1 MKLKQS
7 IKDSQC
13 YSVLTCVHF
22 RPNKYILQEMW
33 IFLAYVMTL
42 RKAGTYVYNYSD
54 LENCMSLAS
63 RTSNAIVIWLI
74 LNGSMYVYYKHIC

>member
-13 YSVLTCVHF
+13 YSVLICVHF
-22 RPNKYILQEMW
+22 RPNKYMLQEMW

-54 LENCMSLAS
+54 LENLNLLSFC
-63 RTSNAIVIWLI
+63 TSNECHCNMA
-74 LNGSMYVYYKHIC
+74 